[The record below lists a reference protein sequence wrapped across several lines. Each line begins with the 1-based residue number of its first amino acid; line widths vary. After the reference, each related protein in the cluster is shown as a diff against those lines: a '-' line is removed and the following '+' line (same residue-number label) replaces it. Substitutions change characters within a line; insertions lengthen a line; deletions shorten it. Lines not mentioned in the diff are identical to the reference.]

1 MPSVTAPLPERAKRF
16 LERRCFPFFICWGG
30 RRSRGGR
37 GTEAPPRP
45 VPVYFAVA
53 TRCTGNL
60 WFSSLFYTSRRSPP
74 AHWTFSPSYLC
85 QIARACLDCPIRVSA
100 ACRHRV
106 IPGQTTAELLP
117 GQRHLKTSQNISTRR
132 FSLHDLS
139 LQEGKRQIPL
149 ARLCNLLLLYI
160 YMCIYIY
167 SKKQ

>member
-1 MPSVTAPLPERAKRF
+1 MHFLCFGPGRPRTCQGCHEGNNNHQESPLLPSVTAPLPERAKRF

-117 GQRHLKTSQNISTRR
+117 GQRHLKTSQNIST
-132 FSLHDLS
+132 
-139 LQEGKRQIPL
+139 
-149 ARLCNLLLLYI
+149 
-160 YMCIYIY
+160 
-167 SKKQ
+167 